1 MTIELII
8 QIATMVGVGQIVLLI
23 AQKIFSR
30 KKDSVDL
37 LKEATGSS
45 IQLYEKQ
52 IDVLNRS
59 IKELQLALDELKK
72 EVSTLD
78 NNIYTY
84 KFALRILTMQL
95 IKAEIKPEIEYN
107 EIDEISFDDLHE
119 LGMKYG
125 IVLM

>member
-8 QIATMVGVGQIVLLI
+8 QIATMVGVGQIVLLL

-84 KFALRILTMQL
+84 N
-95 IKAEIKPEIEYN
+95 PY
-107 EIDEISFDDLHE
+107 IDT
-119 LGMKYG
+119 Y
-125 IVLM
+125 IVLYF